1 MGTVGVA
8 PGTSTL
14 TLADGTSIAL
24 SDWID
29 DKFYGSVQLSN
40 AFNQLIEAFSTGRS
54 QAIPGGARNQARVD
68 TNIPRQGENGLPK
81 DWEMLVFG
89 IGIQPTRCMR
99 PITGNTTTPVLA
111 DGSGALSDPVSLRA
125 WFGMERVV
133 YLEYIYNSKAYTQGV
148 MGDYPQGSGTQVFST
163 NSNIELA
170 NNGVPSPR
178 DRAALVLPIH
188 ERENLGYK
196 MTFQPDA
203 APVLSVPASDGGT
216 ALTFMDVKIK
226 KFGLI
231 KRTVV

>member
-1 MGTVGVA
+1 MGSVGVA

-14 TLADGTSIAL
+14 TLPDGSSIAL

-29 DKFYGSVQLSN
+29 DKFYGTVQFAN
-40 AFNQLIEAFSTGRS
+40 AFNQLVEGFSTGRS
-54 QAIPGGARNQARVD
+54 QQIPGGTRNQLRVD

-89 IGIQPTRCMR
+89 IGLKPVRLCR
-99 PITGNTTTPVLA
+99 PQTGAAQPVLA
-111 DGSGALSDPVSLRA
+111 DGTGALSDPMNLRG
-125 WFGMERVV
+125 WFNMERVV
-133 YLEYIYNSKAYTQGV
+133 YLEYAYNSKFYTQGT
-148 MGDYPQGSGTQVFST
+148 MGDYPQGSGTTVFTT
-163 NSNIELA
+163 NANIELA

-178 DRAALVLPIH
+178 DRLALVLPIH

-203 APVLSVPASDGGT
+203 PPVLSIPASDAGA
-216 ALTFMDVKIK
+216 ALTFMDVKIFK
-226 KFGLI
+226 YGLI